1 MDQNKSNK
9 VTLSNI
15 IQKLENTKKYD
26 FFVGWNLA
34 KGSGEGLQELLLPT
48 FFNINAIN
56 MLKLNTLIDLTF
68 LLHTLNQLIVVVGIN
83 IVF

>member
-26 FFVGWNLA
+26 FFFGWNLA

-68 LLHTLNQLIVVVGIN
+68 
-83 IVF
+83 